1 MTSTLFFTRLP
12 AHVALARGAE
22 HHAGNPLQF
31 SQPRFRHRAVMS
43 LFPDVDSSTPRS
55 ELGVLFRL
63 DHVPGQAPY
72 FLIQSRVRPSVEVPG
87 VDVKEAPLPH
97 VPAGT
102 TVRFRVAVNAVR
114 RKGKN
119 SREASRQ
126 KYGDKAKM
134 VHSVPFDADA
144 TEDNPG
150 ITEWLSA
157 KLSPALTQVTILNH
171 ARELLGKMQ
180 SKKGAAAGL
189 VIQVDTIDGVAQVAD
204 EDALHALQMAGVG
217 REKSYGC
224 GLLSVMPAA

>member
-22 HHAGNPLQF
+22 FHAGNPSLLA
-31 SQPRFRHRAVMS
+31 QPQFRHRAVMS
-43 LFPDVDSSTPRS
+43 LFPSVDSSTPRS

-72 FLIQSRVRPSVEVPG
+72 FLIQSRVRPSVEVSG

-102 TVRFRVAVNAVR
+102 TIRFRVAVNAVQ
-114 RKGKN
+114 RKGKKSVEEGTREGKATKVN
-119 SREASRQ
+119 SI
-126 KYGDKAKM
+126 
-134 VHSVPFDADA
+134 PFDADA
-144 TEDNPG
+144 TGELPG

-171 ARELLGKMQ
+171 TRELLGKPRR
-180 SKKGAAAGL
+180 KKGTTKGFVL
-189 VIQVDTIDGVAQVAD
+189 QVDTIDGVAQVGD
-204 EDALHALQMAGVG
+204 EYALQLAGVG

-224 GLLSVMPAA
+224 GLLSVMPIA